1 LYSTMAPSSFEN
13 VELKFIE
20 VNNFKSYRG
29 FKKIGPLKP
38 FMAVIGPNGSGK
50 SNFMDAISF
59 VMGEKT
65 NLLRVKR
72 LPDLIHGASVG
83 KPISN
88 KASVSAIFEIESSN
102 GEIVEKKFTR
112 SISGPSADHK
122 IDKASVT
129 PKEYLSE
136 LEKIGINAK
145 AKNFLVFQG
154 AVESIAMKN
163 PKERTALF
171 EEISGSG
178 ALKEDY
184 EKCKTEMLA
193 AEEETQHTYQK
204 KKAIGAERKEAKL
217 EKEEAEK
224 YQKLQDDMAER
235 QVELQLFRLFHN
247 EKAIGE
253 MREKIDAKNRE
264 YEKVDKKKDSAE
276 KALEDIKK
284 SAGKKTRNF
293 DKVCQDI
300 RDKEADI
307 SKKKPAF
314 IKAKEKSAHMIKK
327 VETAKKSL
335 KQAKKAEEAHQSD
348 IQELESELR
357 KVERKKQEFE
367 DQVKEDTQTS
377 TNNSV
382 ILEDEQIEIYQNLKE
397 KAGKESARHMS
408 DLDSVNREHKS
419 DQDRL
424 DNEMRKKLDV
434 ESKMKNKGHE
444 LEESQKR
451 LDKLNDHIKAS
462 ETQLEEQKKLYKEL
476 NVDVGSSKDR
486 IKELTDSLEEVTGEL
501 GDARVD
507 KHEDNRRKKK
517 QEIVE
522 NFKRLFPG
530 VYDRM
535 INMSQPIHKK
545 YNVAIT
551 KQLGRYMEAIVVD
564 TESTARQCIQYLK
577 DQMLEPETFLPLDY
591 IQAKPLKERLRNIN
605 NPKGVKLLYDVLQYE
620 PAEIKRAVLF
630 VTNNSLVCETPEDA
644 MKVAYEMEDG
654 QRYDA
659 VALDGTFYQKSGII
673 SGGSV
678 DLARKAKRWDD
689 KHVSNLKARKEKLSE
704 DLRSAL
710 KSSRKESEIQTI
722 QSQVQGLETRLKYS
736 LTDRDT
742 TNKKIDKL
750 NKEMDKMRADLE
762 KFAPAIRDI
771 ENTMRKREKQ
781 IETTKEKMNT
791 VEDRVFSDFCSK
803 IGVKNIRQYEERE
816 LKSQQ
821 ERAKKKLEFDN
832 QINRITTQLEYE
844 QKREEQ
850 LQQNVQKFER
860 TVQDVEDQLET
871 SKKAESVTMNEID
884 KEIKDVEKLKSEKTF
899 LKTEVDKIE
908 TEVEDAKK
916 EVANVQKDLAS
927 ISKQLNQIE
936 ASLDN
941 ERATRHTILK
951 QCKMDSINVP
961 MKRGRLEE
969 IEDDN
974 EDPSIE
980 MSSSQPSHLIYEKE
994 EKIKIDYSGL
1004 NLSLQDLDGETDDVR
1019 KVERKIEKQI
1029 SDLSATIHRIQA
1041 PNMKAMQKL
1050 DEAREKLAEA
1060 NKDFDNVRRKAKQ
1073 AKMNFERVKQERYD
1087 LFMKCFEHV
1096 SNTIDG
1102 IYKKLAR
1109 NQSAQAF
1116 LGPENP
1122 EEPYL
1127 EGINY
1132 NCVAPGKRFQPMS
1145 NLSGGE
1151 KTIAA
1156 LALLFSIHSYQPA
1169 PFFVLDEIDA
1179 ALDNTNIGKVA
1190 SYIESQR
1197 EKMNIV
1203 VISLKEEFYSH
1214 ADALIGITT
1223 DSTKM
1228 QETGALISKV
1238 LTLDLTPYE
1247 KHF

>member
-1 LYSTMAPSSFEN
+1 
-13 VELKFIE
+13 
-20 VNNFKSYRG
+20 
-29 FKKIGPLKP
+29 
-38 FMAVIGPNGSGK
+38 
-50 SNFMDAISF
+50 
-59 VMGEKT
+59 
-65 NLLRVKR
+65 
-72 LPDLIHGASVG
+72 
-83 KPISN
+83 
-88 KASVSAIFEIESSN
+88 VSAIFDIETN
-102 GEIVEKKFTR
+102 GQTVEKTFTR
-112 SISGPSADHK
+112 AIAGASADHR
-122 IDKASVT
+122 IDNHSVT
-129 PKEYLSE
+129 PKEYIAE

-163 PKERTALF
+163 PKERTSLF

-178 ALKEDY
+178 ALAEEYDKN
-184 EKCKTEMLA
+184 KTEMLQ

-224 YQKLQDDMAER
+224 YQKLQDDVAER
-235 QVELQLFRLFHN
+235 QVELMLFRLFHN
-247 EKAIGE
+247 EKAIADMKE
-253 MREKIDAKNRE
+253 KTEAKTREHDKI
-264 YEKVDKKKDSAE
+264 DKKKDAAE
-276 KALEDIKK
+276 EALKDAKK
-284 SAGKKTRNF
+284 NAAKKNREL
-293 DKVCQDI
+293 DKVTQDI
-300 RDKEADI
+300 RDKEADV
-307 SKKKPAF
+307 SKKKPAY
-314 IKAKEKSAHMIKK
+314 IKAKEKTSHMQKK
-327 VETAKKSL
+327 VEGAKKSL
-335 KQAKKAEEAHQSD
+335 KQAQKAEDSHKAD
-348 IQELESELR
+348 IQELESEQR
-357 KVERKKQEFE
+357 SIERKKTEYEEAQREE
-367 DQVKEDTQTS
+367 SEGRGTS
-377 TNNSV
+377 SAM
-382 ILEDEQIEIYQNLKE
+382 ILEDDQIDIYQKLKE

-408 DLDSVNREHKS
+408 DLDSINREHKS

-424 DNEMRKKLDV
+424 DNELRKKTDV

-444 LEESQKR
+444 LEESKKR
-451 LDKLNDHIKAS
+451 LDKLMDHIRAS
-462 ETQLEEQKKLYKEL
+462 ETQLEEQKKIYDDL
-476 NVDVGSSKDR
+476 NVDVGSSKER
-486 IKELTDSLEEVTGEL
+486 IKELTEALEEVTAEL

-564 TESTARQCIQYLK
+564 TEGTARQCIQYLK

-591 IQAKPLKERLRNIN
+591 IQAKPLKDRLRNIN
-605 NPKGVKLLYDVLQYE
+605 NPKGVKLLYDVLQFE
-620 PAEIKRAVLF
+620 PADIKRAVLF

-673 SGGSV
+673 SGGSM

-689 KHVSNLKARKEKLSE
+689 KQVSTLKAKKENLAE
-704 DLRSAL
+704 EMRQAM

-736 LTDRDT
+736 LTDREA

-750 NKEMDKMRADLE
+750 EKEMDKMRKELE
-762 KFAPAIRDI
+762 QFAPKIRDI
-771 ENTMRKREKQ
+771 EATMRKREQ
-781 IETTKEKMNT
+781 TIESTKDKMNT
-791 VEDRVFSDFCSK
+791 VEDRVFKDFCKK
-803 IGVKNIRQYEERE
+803 IGVTNIRQYEERE

-821 ERAKKKLEFDN
+821 ERAKKRLEFEN
-832 QINRITTQLEYE
+832 HINRITTQLEYE
-844 QKREEQ
+844 QKRENQ
-850 LQQNVQKFER
+850 LQENVTKFER
-860 TVQDVEDQLET
+860 MVQDVEDQLEA
-871 SKKAESVTMNEID
+871 SKKAENVTMTEID
-884 KEIKDVEKLKSEKTF
+884 REMREVESLKSEKTF
-899 LKTEVDKIE
+899 LKSAVDKLE
-908 TEVEDAKK
+908 EACDVAKAEVAKIVK
-916 EVANVQKDLAS
+916 EVAA
-927 ISKQLNQIE
+927 ISKQISQIE

-941 ERATRHTILK
+941 ERANRHTILK
-951 QCKMDSINVP
+951 QCKMDGIAIP
-961 MKRGRLEE
+961 MRKGRLEDIDDE
-969 IEDDN
+969 GAEDA
-974 EDPSIE
+974 SIE
-980 MSSSQPSHLIYEKE
+980 MSNSQPSHIIYERE

-1004 NLSLQDLDGETDDVR
+1004 NASLHEMEEEDDVR

-1029 SDLSATIHRIQA
+1029 NDLNATIHKIQA

-1060 NKDFDNVRRKAKQ
+1060 NKDFDLVRRKAKQ
-1073 AKMNFERVKQERYD
+1073 AKQNFERVKQERYD
-1087 LFMKCFEHV
+1087 LFMACFEHV

-1102 IYKKLAR
+1102 IYKNLAR

-1156 LALLFSIHSYQPA
+1156 LALLFAIHSFQPA

-1223 DSTKM
+1223 DTIKM
-1228 QETGALISKV
+1228 RETGALISKV
-1238 LTLDLTPYE
+1238 LTLDLTPYQR
-1247 KHF
+1247 HF

>member
-1 LYSTMAPSSFEN
+1 MAPSFEN
-13 VELKFIE
+13 VELKYIE

-72 LPDLIHGASVG
+72 LSDLIHGASVG
-83 KPISN
+83 KPIAS
-88 KASVSAIFEIESSN
+88 KAHVSAIFEIETDD
-102 GEIVEKKFTR
+102 GVVEKKFTR
-112 SISGPSADHK
+112 SISGASADHK
-122 IDKASVT
+122 IDKANVT
-129 PKEYLSE
+129 PKEYLNE

-184 EKCKTEMLA
+184 EKCKVEMIA

-235 QVELQLFRLFHN
+235 QVELQLFRLYHN
-247 EKAIGE
+247 EKAIGD
-253 MREKIDAKNRE
+253 MKDNIDAKNKE
-264 YEKVDKKKDSAE
+264 HDKVDKKKESAE
-276 KALEDIKK
+276 KALADIKK
-284 SAGKKTRNF
+284 SAGKRNRDF
-293 DKVCQDI
+293 DKVSQDI

-314 IKAKEKSAHMIKK
+314 IKAKEKSAHMVKK

-357 KVERKKQEFE
+357 MIERKKEEFE
-367 DQVKEDTQTS
+367 EQAKEESQTS
-377 TNNSV
+377 GTSSAV
-382 ILEDEQIEIYQNLKE
+382 ILEDDQIEIYQKLKE

-408 DLDSVNREHKS
+408 DLDSINREHKS

-451 LDKLNDHIKAS
+451 LDKLNDHIRAS
-462 ETQLEEQKKLYKEL
+462 ETQLEEQKKLYEEL

-486 IKELTDSLEEVTGEL
+486 IKDLTEGLEEVTSEL

-564 TESTARQCIQYLK
+564 TEGTARQCIQYLK

-630 VTNNSLVCETPEDA
+630 VTNNSLVCESPEDA

-689 KHVSNLKARKEKLSE
+689 KHVSNLKSRKEKLTE
-704 DLRSAL
+704 DLRSAM

-722 QSQVQGLETRLKYS
+722 HSQVQGLETRLKYS
-736 LTDRDT
+736 LTDRDS

-750 NKEMDKMRADLE
+750 SKEMDRMRADLE
-762 KFAPAIRDI
+762 KVAPAVRDI

-781 IETTKEKMNT
+781 IETTKDKMNT
-791 VEDRVFSDFCSK
+791 VEDRVFSDFCKK

-821 ERAKKKLEFDN
+821 ERAKKKLEYDN
-832 QINRITTQLEYE
+832 QINRISTQLEYE

-850 LQQNVQKFER
+850 LQQNVRKFER
-860 TVQDVEDQLET
+860 SVQDVEDQLEA

-884 KEIKDVEKLKSEKTF
+884 QEMKDVEKLKSEKSF
-899 LKTEVDKIE
+899 LKSEVDKVDS
-908 TEVEDAKK
+908 EVEDAKK
-916 EVANVQKDLAS
+916 EVANIQKDLAS
-927 ISKQLNQIE
+927 ISKQINQIE

-951 QCKMDSINVP
+951 QCKMDSINIP
-961 MKRGRLEE
+961 MRKGKLAE

-980 MSSSQPSHLIYEKE
+980 MSSSQPSHVIYEKE
-994 EKIKIDYSGL
+994 EKIKIDYKGL
-1004 NLSLQDLDGETDDVR
+1004 NASLQDLDEADDVR
-1019 KVERKIEKQI
+1019 KVEKRFEKQI

-1102 IYKKLAR
+1102 IYKNLAR

-1156 LALLFSIHSYQPA
+1156 LALLFAIHSFQPA

>member
-1 LYSTMAPSSFEN
+1 
-13 VELKFIE
+13 
-20 VNNFKSYRG
+20 
-29 FKKIGPLKP
+29 
-38 FMAVIGPNGSGK
+38 
-50 SNFMDAISF
+50 MDAVSF

-65 NLLRVKR
+65 SLLRVRR

-88 KASVSAIFEIESSN
+88 RASVTAVFKLET
-102 GEIVEKKFTR
+102 GEEMKFTR
-112 SISGPSADHK
+112 AILGSSADHK
-122 IDKASVT
+122 INNESVSSQV
-129 PKEYLSE
+129 YLRE
-136 LEKIGINAK
+136 LEKLGINAK

-178 ALKEDY
+178 AMKEDY
-184 EKCKTEMLA
+184 ERCKAEMLA

-253 MREKIDAKNRE
+253 MKEKIDAKNKE
-264 YEKVDKKKDSAE
+264 HDKIDKKKETAE
-276 KALEDIKK
+276 KQLADVKK
-284 SAGKKTRNF
+284 SAGKRTREL
-293 DKVCQDI
+293 DKVTQDI
-300 RDKEADI
+300 REKEADI

-314 IKAKEKSAHMIKK
+314 IKAKEKSSHMVKK
-327 VETAKKSL
+327 VDNAKKSL
-335 KQAKKAEEAHQSD
+335 KQAQKAEEAHKAD
-348 IQELESELR
+348 IQELETELR
-357 KVERKKQEFE
+357 SVERRKAEYE
-367 DQVKEDTQTS
+367 DQVREESQSSGTGS
-377 TNNSV
+377 TV
-382 ILEDEQIEIYQNLKE
+382 ILEDEQIEIYQKLKE

-408 DLDSVNREHKS
+408 DLDSINREHKS
-419 DQDRL
+419 DQDKL

-451 LDKLNDHIKAS
+451 LDKLNDHIRAS
-462 ETQLEEQKKLYKEL
+462 EAQLDEQRKLFNEL

-486 IKELTDSLEEVTGEL
+486 IREITEGLEEVTSEL

-522 NFKRLFPG
+522 NFKRLYPG

-551 KQLGRYMEAIVVD
+551 KRLGRYMEAIVVD

-591 IQAKPLKERLRNIN
+591 IQAKPLKDRLRNISS
-605 NPKGVKLLYDVLQYE
+605 PKGVKLLYDVLQYD
-620 PAEIKRAVLF
+620 PPEIKRAVLF

-644 MKVAYEMEDG
+644 MKVAYEMEDS

-689 KHVSNLKARKEKLSE
+689 KQVSTLKAKKEKVTE
-704 DLRSAL
+704 DLRQAM
-710 KSSRKESEIQTI
+710 KNSRKESEIQTI
-722 QSQVQGLETRLKYS
+722 HSQIQGLETRLKYS
-736 LTDRDT
+736 LNDRDAT
-742 TNKKIDKL
+742 VKKDAKLDKEL
-750 NKEMDKMRADLE
+750 SKMRSDLD
-762 KFAPAIRDI
+762 KFGPSIREI
-771 ENTMRKREKQ
+771 EATMRKREQQ
-781 IETTKEKMNT
+781 IETTKDKMNT
-791 VEDRVFSDFCSK
+791 VEDRVFSAFCKK
-803 IGVKNIRQYEERE
+803 IGVANIRQYEERD
-816 LKSQQ
+816 LRTQQ
-821 ERAKKKLEFDN
+821 DRAKRKLEFDN
-832 QINRITTQLEYE
+832 QINRVSTQLEYE
-844 QKREEQ
+844 RKREEQ
-850 LQQNVQKFER
+850 LQANVQKFER
-860 TVQDVEDQLET
+860 TVQDIEDSLDAA
-871 SKKAESVTMNEID
+871 KKAEQVQMGEID
-884 KEIKDVEKLKSEKTF
+884 SDMRSVDKLKSEKSF
-899 LKTEVDKIE
+899 LKSEVDKAE
-908 TEVEDAKK
+908 EEVNQAKK
-916 EVANVQKDLAS
+916 EVSNIAKDLTAAAKAVS
-927 ISKQLNQIE
+927 QLE
-936 ASLDN
+936 ASLDT
-941 ERATRHTILK
+941 ERAARHGILK
-951 QCKMDSINVP
+951 QCKMDDIDIP
-961 MKRGRLEE
+961 MKKGKLDQ
-969 IEDDN
+969 IDD
-974 EDPSIE
+974 EVDDASLE
-980 MSSSQPSHLIYEKE
+980 MSNSQPSHVIYERE
-994 EKIKIDYSGL
+994 AKIVINYSGL
-1004 NLSLQDLDGETDDVR
+1004 NDNLEDLEDVR
-1019 KVERKIEKQI
+1019 KVEKKLEKQI
-1029 SDLSATIHRIQA
+1029 NDLATTIHRIQA

-1050 DEAREKLAEA
+1050 EEARDKLQEA
-1060 NKDFDNVRRKAKQ
+1060 NKDFDTVRRKAKQ
-1073 AKMNFERVKQERYD
+1073 AKVNFERVKQERYD

-1096 SNTIDG
+1096 SKTTDV
-1102 IYKKLAR
+1102 IYKALHK

-1127 EGINY
+1127 EGVNY

-1156 LALLFSIHSYQPA
+1156 LALLFAIHSFQPA

-1179 ALDNTNIGKVA
+1179 A
-1190 SYIESQR
+1190 
-1197 EKMNIV
+1197 
-1203 VISLKEEFYSH
+1203 
-1214 ADALIGITT
+1214 
-1223 DSTKM
+1223 
-1228 QETGALISKV
+1228 
-1238 LTLDLTPYE
+1238 P
-1247 KHF
+1247 

>member
-1 LYSTMAPSSFEN
+1 
-13 VELKFIE
+13 
-20 VNNFKSYRG
+20 
-29 FKKIGPLKP
+29 
-38 FMAVIGPNGSGK
+38 
-50 SNFMDAISF
+50 MDAISF

-65 NLLRVKR
+65 TMLRVKR
-72 LPDLIHGASVG
+72 LTDLIHGASIG
-83 KPISN
+83 KPVSSR
-88 KASVSAIFEIESSN
+88 ASVAAIFDIQLDH
-102 GEIVEKKFTR
+102 GMIQRKFTR
-112 SISGPSADHK
+112 SIIGGSTDHK
-122 IDKASVT
+122 IDGNNVS
-129 PKEYLSE
+129 PKEYLAE

-178 ALKEDY
+178 ALKEEYDRY
-184 EKCKTEMLA
+184 KTEMLA
-193 AEEETQHTYQK
+193 AEEETQHTYQRK
-204 KKAIGAERKEAKL
+204 KTVGAERKEAKL

-224 YQKLQDDMAER
+224 YKKLQDDMAER

-247 EKAIGE
+247 EKAIGD
-253 MREKIDAKNRE
+253 MKEKIDAKNRE
-264 YEKVDKKKDSAE
+264 HDKIDKKKEAAE
-276 KALEDIKK
+276 KELADVKK
-284 SAGKKTRNF
+284 TAGKRTREF
-293 DKVCQDI
+293 DKVSQDI
-300 RDKEADI
+300 RDKEAEI

-314 IKAKEKSAHMIKK
+314 IKAKEKSAHMVKK
-327 VETAKKSL
+327 VEAAKKSL
-335 KQAKKAEEAHQSD
+335 KQAEKAKEAHQND

-357 KVERKKQEFE
+357 MVERKKEEFE
-367 DQVKEDTQTS
+367 EQAKEDSQASGTS
-377 TNNSV
+377 SAV
-382 ILEDEQIEIYQNLKE
+382 ILEDDQIEIYQKLKE

-408 DLDSVNREHKS
+408 DLDSINREHKS

-451 LDKLNDHIKAS
+451 LEKLNDHIKAS
-462 ETQLEEQKKLYKEL
+462 ETQLEEQKKLYEEL

-486 IKELTDSLEEVTGEL
+486 IKELTDALDEVTTEL

-530 VYDRM
+530 VFDRM

-591 IQAKPLKERLRNIN
+591 IQAKPLKDRLRNIN

-620 PAEIKRAVLF
+620 PSDIKRAVLF

-689 KHVSNLKARKEKLSE
+689 KQVSNLKARKEKLSE
-704 DLRSAL
+704 DLRAAM
-710 KSSRKESEIQTI
+710 KNSRKESEIQTI

-736 LTDRDT
+736 QSDRDST
-742 TNKKIDKL
+742 SKRITNLKNEMKKFR
-750 NKEMDKMRADLE
+750 EELE
-762 KFAPAIRDI
+762 KFDPAIRQI
-771 ENTMRKREKQ
+771 ESSMKKREKV
-781 IETTKEKMNT
+781 IEDTKEKMNT
-791 VEDRVFSDFCSK
+791 VEDRVFSDFCNK

-821 ERAKKKLEFDN
+821 EKAKKKLDFEN

-850 LQQNVQKFER
+850 LQQNVRKFER
-860 TVQDVEDQLET
+860 MVQDLEDQLDA
-871 SKKAESVTMNEID
+871 SKKNEDDKKHEID
-884 KEIKDVEKLKSEKTF
+884 KELREVEKLKSEKTY
-899 LKTEVDKIE
+899 LKSEVDKLD
-908 TEVEDAKK
+908 EDVDQAKK
-916 EVANVQKDLAS
+916 EVSVVQKELAS
-927 ISKQLNQIE
+927 ISKAINQVE
-936 ASLDN
+936 AGLEN
-941 ERATRHTILK
+941 ERSNRHTILK
-951 QCKMDSINVP
+951 QCKMDSIYIP

-969 IEDDN
+969 IEDED
-974 EDPSIE
+974 DPSIDVND
-980 MSSSQPSHLIYEKE
+980 SQPSHLIYERE
-994 EKIKIDYSGL
+994 EKIKIDYT
-1004 NLSLQDLDGETDDVR
+1004 SLTSSLKEIEEAEDVR
-1019 KVERKIEKQI
+1019 RIEKRLEKHI
-1029 SDLSATIHRIQA
+1029 SDLMATIHRIQA

-1060 NKDFDNVRRKAKQ
+1060 NKDFETVRKKAKQ
-1073 AKMNFERVKQERYD
+1073 AKNNFERIKQERYD

-1102 IYKKLAR
+1102 IYKQLAR

-1156 LALLFSIHSYQPA
+1156 LALLFAIHSFQPA

-1190 SYIESQR
+1190 SYISQR
-1197 EKMNIV
+1197 TQGP
-1203 VISLKEEFYSH
+1203 H
-1214 ADALIGITT
+1214 AEG
-1223 DSTKM
+1223 SG
-1228 QETGALISKV
+1228 EPGA
-1238 LTLDLTPYE
+1238 PG
-1247 KHF
+1247 